1 MGKAI
6 DKDSLKKGVTLGMQK
21 WCIADFPEESDKGE
35 IESSYSEFCQR
46 EENKPGGE
54 GFRHPILWSG

>member
-1 MGKAI
+1 
-6 DKDSLKKGVTLGMQK
+6 MQK

-46 EENKPGGE
+46 EENKPGGRDLDTQSC
-54 GFRHPILWSG
+54 GQANHWG